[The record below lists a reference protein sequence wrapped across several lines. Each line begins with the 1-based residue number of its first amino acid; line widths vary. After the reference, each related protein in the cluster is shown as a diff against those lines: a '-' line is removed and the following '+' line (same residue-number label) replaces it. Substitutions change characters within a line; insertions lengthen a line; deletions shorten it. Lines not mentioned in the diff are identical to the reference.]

1 MQTHG
6 LSEAE
11 LDQIIFSNK
20 LGKEKGHETFWSEI
34 SKHGLSSYYSSG
46 TISYAPGKPLRCT
59 CALLLLYTTM
69 SDGHAIRLPERGHG
83 RSRKMSSS
91 CSQYASMSLILR
103 RCSTVDHTGLS
114 PVWVNSGRR

>member
-34 SKHGLSSYYSSG
+34 SKHGLSSYCSSG
-46 TISYAPGKPLRCT
+46 TLSYASGKPLRCT

-69 SDGHAIRLPERGHG
+69 SDGHAIHSLGRGLG
-83 RSRKMSSS
+83 RNRKMSSS
-91 CSQYASMSLILR
+91 CSQYAPLSLVLPDHSMA
-103 RCSTVDHTGLS
+103 DHTGLS
-114 PVWVNSGRR
+114 PVWVSSGRR